1 MITSLGILQPVW
13 RKKTNMNIVKRLK
26 NPEKRTQTHL
36 NRIET
41 SGESVM
47 LYPGTRNQEPG
58 NRTSRSVVQCNGS
71 TSVSHKQPAKAVI
84 NLYV

>member
-13 RKKTNMNIVKRLK
+13 RKKTNMNLVKRLT
-26 NPEKRTQTHL
+26 NLAKRTQTHL

-47 LYPGTRNQEPG
+47 LYPGTRKQGLSICSP
-58 NRTSRSVVQCNGS
+58 VQW
-71 TSVSHKQPAKAVI
+71 
-84 NLYV
+84 

>member
-13 RKKTNMNIVKRLK
+13 RKKTNMNIVKRLT

-58 NRTSRSVVQCNGS
+58 TRNQETG
-71 TSVSHKQPAKAVI
+71 P
-84 NLYV
+84 LDL